1 MKKTFLSLSIALAM
15 AVGAQAQ
22 DVATFKDN
30 LNFPTGIARDQQGY
44 TYIAERGNNRILKVD
59 LDGNATVYC
68 DQGLTLP
75 VGLCFDTQGNL
86 YVANYTGQ
94 TIGKI
99 PPGGGPATVHASG
112 FTSTDVFT
120 VRHYDSDTLLVQGYN
135 NNTVYKVFP
144 EGGVAGSATVPVLIP
159 TTGMYG
165 GGIGVYANKDIL
177 VAGFP
182 SGGSYAELNRFDRAT
197 GTTSPLATPA
207 VYLGVDLSPMFGN
220 NQFYMAA
227 NFGHRIYQIDGNTG
241 NATVVA
247 GSGVAGYLDGPA
259 MDAQMEY
266 PYCTYA
272 DELGNLWFSEQ
283 GGRVRKMVSQC
294 AMYGVQANVVGPLCV
309 GNDILL
315 SGTYVNLLG
324 YPAAAVEEWEIPAT
338 GFDEQG
344 NDLTFYVEGPL
355 SNVMAFYSVR
365 DVVGCFQQAS
375 VTFDITQAQ
384 VSIDLGSSSFLCEG
398 QPLNI
403 TALGAD
409 TYTWNASASLN
420 TTDGATVIATPS
432 ADETFTVTGTDANG
446 CVDEASIFVDLTAY
460 PEVSILEGD
469 ELLICEGGN
478 ATLTGQGADFYT
490 WGPADGLSALIGQ
503 SVTASPEETTTYTVY
518 GSVNGC
524 TSEATV
530 TVNVEVCVGIEEAGV
545 HGLDLYPN
553 PTADVLTVRF
563 ADARVRNIMVVDA
576 AGRTVMDLSAN
587 SATATL
593 DMGPLAPG
601 IYAVTV
607 LDGTSISRS
616 KVVRQ

>member
-1 MKKTFLSLSIALAM
+1 MKKTLLSLSIALAS
-15 AVGAQAQ
+15 AIGAQAQ
-22 DVATFKDN
+22 DVATFLTGYD
-30 LNFPTGIARDQQGY
+30 FPTGIARDQQGN
-44 TYIAERGNNRILKVD
+44 TYVAIRGEHRIIKVD
-59 LDGNATVYC
+59 ALGNETEYSAV
-68 DQGLTLP
+68 GLNLP
-75 VGLCFDTQGNL
+75 VGVCLDPEGNL
-86 YVANYTGQ
+86 YVTNFNGNN
-94 TIGKI
+94 ICRI
-99 PPGGGPATVHASG
+99 PEGGGDCVPYVTG
-112 FTSTDVFT
+112 ITNPMT
-120 VRHYDSDTLLVQGYN
+120 VRHYDGDTLLIQGYGDIN
-135 NNTVYKVFP
+135 VYKVHP
-144 EGGVAGSATVPVLIP
+144 GGGVAGSATVPTLITP
-159 TTGMYG
+159 PNAYAGC
-165 GGIGVYANKDIL
+165 GIGVYDNKDIL
-177 VAGFP
+177 VGTFVN
-182 SGGSYAELNRFDRAT
+182 GSSLQLYRWDHAT
-197 GTTSPLATPA
+197 GQLNVLNAAAPISF
-207 VYLGVDLSPMFGN
+207 GVDLSPRFGN
-220 NQFYMAA
+220 NQFYMAG
-227 NFGHRIYQIDGNTG
+227 NFNHQIFQVDGNTG
-241 NATVVA
+241 NVTAVA
-247 GSGVAGYLDGPA
+247 GSGTSGYLDGPA
-259 MDAQMEY
+259 MDAQLWL

-283 GGRVRKMVSQC
+283 GSYKVRKMVPQC

-338 GFDEQG
+338 GFDQQG

-384 VSIDLGSSSFLCEG
+384 VSLDLGDFSFLCEG

-469 ELLICEGGN
+469 ELLICEDGN

-490 WGPADGLSALIGQ
+490 WGPADGLSALSGQ

-530 TVNVEVCVGIEEAGV
+530 TVEVEICVGVEEASAGT
-545 HGLDLYPN
+545 LDMYPN

-576 AGRTVMDLSAN
+576 AGRTVMDLSTG
-587 SATATL
+587 SATVTL

-607 LDGTSISRS
+607 LDGSSISRG

>member
-1 MKKTFLSLSIALAM
+1 MKKTFLSLSIALAS
-15 AVGAQAQ
+15 AIGAQAQ
-22 DVATFKDN
+22 DVATFMPN
-30 LNFPTGIARDQQGY
+30 LNFPTGIARDQQGN
-44 TYIAERGNNRILKVD
+44 TYVAIRGENKVIKRD
-59 LDGNATVYC
+59 ADGTITDYSTSGINLPMGICLD
-68 DQGLTLP
+68 P
-75 VGLCFDTQGNL
+75 SGNL
-86 YVANYTGQ
+86 YVANHYGDN
-94 TIGKI
+94 IGRI
-99 PPGGGPATVHASG
+99 PAGGGECVPYVTG
-112 FTSTDVFT
+112 ITQPMT
-120 VRHYDSDTLLVQGYN
+120 VRHYDGDTLLIQGYGDIN
-135 NNTVYKVFP
+135 VYKVHP
-144 EGGVAGSATVPVLIP
+144 GGGVAGSATVPVLITP
-159 TTGMYG
+159 PAAYAGC
-165 GGIGVYANKDIL
+165 GIGVYDNKDIL
-177 VAGFP
+177 VGTF
-182 SGGSYAELNRFDRAT
+182 SGNGSTAQLYRWDHEAAQLNVLNAAA
-197 GTTSPLATPA
+197 PI
-207 VYLGVDLSPMFGN
+207 YLGVDVSPMFGN
-220 NQFYMAA
+220 NLFYMAA
-227 NFGHRIYQIDGNTG
+227 NFGHRIYMVDGNTG
-241 NATVVA
+241 DVTVVA
-247 GSGVAGYLDGPA
+247 GNGNAAYVDGPA
-259 MDAQMEY
+259 LNAEMY
-266 PYCTYA
+266 FPYCTYA

-283 GGRVRKMVSQC
+283 GGRVRMMVPYC
-294 AMYGVQANVVGPLCV
+294 AINGLQADVTGQLCA
-309 GNDILL
+309 GSDITL
-315 SGTYVNLLG
+315 SASYNNLLG
-324 YPAAAVEEWEIPAT
+324 YPAVVSESWEVPAT
-338 GFDEQG
+338 GFDQEG
-344 NDLTFYVEGPL
+344 NDLNFVAEGQL
-355 SNVMAFYSVR
+355 SNVTAIYTVQ

-375 VTFDITQAQ
+375 VTFDINEAQ
-384 VSIDLGSSSFLCEG
+384 VSIDLGNFSFLCEG

-403 TALGAD
+403 TAQGAD

-420 TTDGATVIATPS
+420 TTDGATVIATPT

-460 PEVSILEGD
+460 PEVSILEG
-469 ELLICEGGN
+469 EEVIICEGGN